1 MVIIRL
7 QGGINMKDLEDR
19 RFTGLLEAAPD
30 AMVCVD
36 GDGRIAL
43 VNAQAELLFGYGRE
57 ELIGQLVDMLVPDAV
72 RPVHPGRRAG
82 YVADPKPRPM
92 GAGMALAGRRRDGST
107 FPAEISLSAIDTDE
121 GVLVTAAVRD
131 VTERQR
137 AQARFT
143 GLLEAAPDAMV
154 CVDGEGRIAL
164 VNAQAERLFGYGREE
179 LVGQLVDMLV
189 PDAVR
194 TAHPELRG
202 GYVADPVPR
211 PMGAGTELAGRRR
224 DGSTFPAEI
233 SLSAID
239 TDEGILVT
247 AAVRDVTERQRVHET
262 AARLASIIQSSHDA
276 VIGKTL
282 DQVVTSWNP
291 AAVRLYGYTA
301 EEMIGQHIEVLF
313 PPAEREWELKM
324 LAAVVRGERM
334 EEHKA
339 HWVRKDGSIVEVSLT
354 VSPITDAIGNITG
367 ISTVARDVAERQR
380 AAARFTGLLEAAPD
394 AMVCVDGEGRIALV
408 NAQAE
413 RLFGYGRDELVG
425 QLVDMLVPDA
435 VRAVHPRRRGGYVA
449 DPVPRPMGA
458 GMELAGR
465 RRDGS
470 TFPAEISLS
479 AIETDSGIL
488 VTAAV
493 RDVSERLEAQ
503 AERERLRTQAERAR
517 MERQLQQS
525 QRLESLG
532 QLAGGVAHD
541 FNNLLGV
548 ITNYAAF
555 VAEEMKKRP
564 LLGPGDCVLSDVE
577 QIQLAAERAARLTHQ
592 LLAFARREMVQPRV
606 LSLNEVV
613 SGVMQLLQR
622 TLGEHVELIAD
633 LEPELNFVLAD
644 PGQIEQVLINL
655 AVNARDAMSG
665 GGKLTIETGNVDVD
679 ETYAASDA
687 NLGMGRYVALKV
699 SDNGTGMRREVV
711 DRAFEPFFSTKP
723 KGEGTGL
730 GLATIYGIVTQ
741 AGGNVRIYSEIG
753 IGTTITVLLPVT
765 DQASPAAGNAPGRP
779 EAGGSELV
787 LVVED
792 EPAMREVTRR
802 ILARNGYHVITA
814 ADGYEA
820 LDAAAKCAEHIDL
833 LLTDVVMPGMQGK
846 EVADRIS

>member
-1 MVIIRL
+1 
-7 QGGINMKDLEDR
+7 MKDLEDR

-36 GDGRIAL
+36 RDGRIAL
-43 VNAQAELLFGYGRE
+43 VNAQAERLFGYGRD

-72 RPVHPGRRAG
+72 RPVHP
-82 YVADPKPRPM
+82 
-92 GAGMALAGRRRDGST
+92 
-107 FPAEISLSAIDTDE
+107 
-121 GVLVTAAVRD
+121 
-131 VTERQR
+131 
-137 AQARFT
+137 
-143 GLLEAAPDAMV
+143 
-154 CVDGEGRIAL
+154 
-164 VNAQAERLFGYGREE
+164 
-179 LVGQLVDMLV
+179 
-189 PDAVR
+189 
-194 TAHPELRG
+194 ELRG
-202 GYVADPVPR
+202 GYVTDPVPR
-211 PMGAGTELAGRRR
+211 PMGAGSELAGRRR

-367 ISTVARDVAERQR
+367 ISTVARDVTERQR

-394 AMVCVDGEGRIALV
+394 AMVCVDGDGRIALV

-413 RLFGYGRDELVG
+413 LLFGYGKDELIG

-435 VRAVHPRRRGGYVA
+435 VRPVHPRRRAGYVA
-449 DPVPRPMGA
+449 DPLPRPMGA
-458 GMELAGR
+458 GVELAGR

-479 AIETDSGIL
+479 AIDTDEGIL

-503 AERERLRTQAERAR
+503 EERQRLKTQAERGR
-517 MERQLQQS
+517 LERQMQQS

-555 VAEEMKKRP
+555 VAEEMKRRP

-592 LLAFARREMVQPRV
+592 LLAFARREIVQPRV

-687 NLGMGRYVALKV
+687 NLGIGRYVALKV
-699 SDNGTGMRREVV
+699 SDNGIGMRPEVV

-741 AGGNVRIYSEIG
+741 AGGNVRIYSEPG

-765 DQASPAAGNAPGRP
+765 YQASPAAGDAPGRP

-820 LDAAAKCAEHIDL
+820 VDAAAKCADHIDL

-846 EVADRIS
+846 EVAERICGLQPDIGVLYMSGYTQGILGAQGILEPGINLIEKPFNEASLLKKLHEILRARGAA